1 METALNKSLH
11 DVAVFLFEHL
21 SCHHMT
27 TEEANVDNDIMA
39 STVPVAKRH
48 KLSTTVISEAKQ
60 IELRKGHFYVNN
72 K

>member
-27 TEEANVDNDIMA
+27 TEETNIDDDIMVL
-39 STVPVAKRH
+39 TVPVAKKQKVSNAVTSR
-48 KLSTTVISEAKQ
+48 TKQ
-60 IELRKGHFYVNN
+60 IEFRKGHFYVNN

>member
-11 DVAVFLFEHL
+11 DVTVFLFEHL
-21 SCHHMT
+21 NCHHIT
-27 TEEANVDNDIMA
+27 TEETNNDD
-39 STVPVAKRH
+39 TVLTVLVAKKQ
-48 KLSTTVISEAKQ
+48 KLSNDVMSGTKQ